1 MDILAY
7 EQALIISRSVCTFI
21 LAAERYW
28 ARSNADRGEVFK
40 GSGTDKRGLKEPT
53 F

>member
-7 EQALIISRSVCTFI
+7 EQALIII